1 MVERAIGLVE
11 GFGQNDPVVAER
23 RQLDDDEV
31 HDRRV
36 VTEFGEPFGGPLS
49 ERPSWTVALPAPTR

>member
-31 HDRRV
+31 HERRV
-36 VTEFGEPFGGPLS
+36 VTEFGGPLS
-49 ERPSWTVALPAPTR
+49 ERPSWTVVLPAPTR